1 MPDVDNWGPFAPA
14 ISHAEMVAR
23 LRTLRAFVQVAQADK
38 LHPLIKALWLAESG
52 DPVELEAAR
61 VELDRLP
68 ALTRRKVLGCWAAH
82 WSFKTE
88 VREGGTAPARQLETA
103 G

>member
-1 MPDVDNWGPFAPA
+1 MSSDNWGPFAPA

-23 LRTLRAFVQVAQADK
+23 LRTLRAFVQVAQPNK

-52 DPVELEAAR
+52 DAAELEAAR

-68 ALTRRKVLGCWAAH
+68 ALLRRRVLGCWAAH

-88 VREGGTAPARQLETA
+88 VPEGVTMPAKQLETA